1 MHATTPTLPPVAEPP
16 TEALCNATL
25 SSPAKTSRSVPS
37 ADLFKGHTSVL
48 IEHNGASY
56 RLQSTRSGKLILTK

>member
-1 MHATTPTLPPVAEPP
+1 MHASTPTLPPVTGLA
-16 TEALCNATL
+16 TEALHSARG
-25 SSPAKTSRSVPS
+25 SSPAKTSRSGPS

-56 RLQSTRSGKLILTK
+56 RLQMTKLGKLILTK